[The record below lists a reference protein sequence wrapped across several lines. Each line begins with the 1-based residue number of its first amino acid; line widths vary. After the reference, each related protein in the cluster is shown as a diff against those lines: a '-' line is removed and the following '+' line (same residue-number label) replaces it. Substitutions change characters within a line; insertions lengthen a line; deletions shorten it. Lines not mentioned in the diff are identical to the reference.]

1 MSLIFRNLR
10 RIAVALLLVAGLAL
24 PVVAASSLTHA
35 TPAEA
40 GVLKKAKKGTKLIGK
55 GAGWV
60 EKKLAKKGK
69 VGKVVSKGFGGI
81 RKGAN
86 ATSKG
91 IGKAQKGAK
100 KAFGKV
106 CRGKCASVAKGVKK
120 VGKGFA
126 KLKDQAEEKCARFGN
141 NSKACKVAR
150 EALEFA
156 SPI

>member
-1 MSLIFRNLR
+1 MTLILKSLRKL
-10 RIAVALLLVAGLAL
+10 AVAFVMAAGLAL
-24 PVVAASSLTHA
+24 PLVAATTFTHTA
-35 TPAEA
+35 PAEA

-55 GAGWV
+55 GAGWA
-60 EKKLAKKGK
+60 EKKLASKGK

-81 RKGAN
+81 RKGAD

-91 IGKAQKGAK
+91 IGKVQKGAK

-106 CRGKCASVAKGVKK
+106 CKGVCAKTAKGVKK

-126 KLKDQAEEKCARFGN
+126 KLKDEAEEKCARFGS
-141 NSKACKVAR
+141 NSKACKLAR
-150 EALEFA
+150 NALEFA